1 MTKEVLLNELNKNN
15 EFNELSPNDFSYLTE
30 KTILIIKNI
39 YVDGI
44 LYSCDD
50 VNCYYLSLS
59 KQYAINLGRT
69 HHQSR
74 FDGARIWLEG
84 YSNDWYQLENTQAV
98 YDRNENII
106 KIDLSSVEDI
116 QGPCYIDLNI
126 NFTNP
131 K

>member
-1 MTKEVLLNELNKNN
+1 MTKTVLLNDLNKNN
-15 EFNELSPNDFSYLTE
+15 EFNELSPNDLSNLAE
-30 KTILIIKNI
+30 KLILVINNI
-39 YVDGI
+39 YVDDV

-126 NFTNP
+126 NFINP

>member
-1 MTKEVLLNELNKNN
+1 MTKELLLNELNKNN
-15 EFNELSPNDFSYLTE
+15 EFNELSPEDFSRVAE
-30 KTILIIKNI
+30 KLILVIKNV
-39 YVDGI
+39 YVDGVS
-44 LYSCDD
+44 YSCDD

-69 HHQSR
+69 HHQR
-74 FDGARIWLEG
+74 QFGGARIWLEG
-84 YSNDWYQLENTQAV
+84 YSMDWYRLDDSQVSYNHETDIL
-98 YDRNENII
+98 

-116 QGPCYIDLNI
+116 QDPCYIDLNI

>member
-1 MTKEVLLNELNKNN
+1 MTKAVLLNDLNKNN
-15 EFNELSPNDFSYLTE
+15 EFNELSPNDLSSLAE
-30 KTILIIKNI
+30 KTILVINNV
-39 YVDGI
+39 YVDEA
-44 LYSCDD
+44 LYSGKD
-50 VNCYYLSLS
+50 VDCYYLGIN